1 MLEDVIAHY
10 VSVFDADSLYGYR
23 QIISIFSGIILIWM
37 CGISFLIIKA
47 NPRGFENR
55 FMAVLLIFEAQKA
68 TVLFW
73 DFFPNGP
80 KFEWLWDYLWW
91 MKYDVYM
98 FAIITS
104 VMLYLSFPVY
114 YRVNR
119 FQSLYSEALQKRLW
133 YVIPIVGL
141 LIWVLIRGQEG
152 IEIANGAWIVCE
164 GVNSPP
170 VLQSWF
176 GDITESMLQIKS
188 DIGTC
193 PSAFEALIT
202 DEHPTL
208 WLIGFTQV
216 PAGIFALILF
226 RSAMLESESTDRNNT
241 LTNRSLYIGF
251 LGKLLISMVY
261 ALLLVV
267 IFPLLNGGE
276 MLTFSDNLALQ
287 FGDEQTTLDR
297 MTFFLWTSSLAILP
311 LAISFEALMFVH
323 ASLKESIFGIDKK
336 LRATFRTAVFTSL
349 GVVSFVIGSEI
360 MENLIGFGIM
370 GGVMVG
376 IGVVVIRKPVISL
389 IDGLSGRILPSEF
402 SDVENKYLEAYIKT
416 LKDGIIT
423 DDERRLLLM
432 LANSYQIEDERVEYI
447 EKSYNFSIGEEE

>member
-23 QIISIFSGIILIWM
+23 QIISIFSGIVLIWM

-114 YRVNR
+114 YKVNR
-119 FQSLYSEALQKRLW
+119 FQFLYSEALQKRLW

-188 DIGTC
+188 DMGTC

-226 RSAMLESESTDRNNT
+226 RSAMIESKSTDRNDT

-261 ALLLVV
+261 AFLLVV

-323 ASLKESIFGIDKK
+323 ASLKESVFGIDKK
-336 LRATFRTAVFTSL
+336 LRATFTTAVFTSL

-376 IGVVVIRKPVISL
+376 IGVVVVRKPVISL
-389 IDGLSGRILPSEF
+389 IDGVSGRILPSEF
-402 SDVENKYLEAYIKT
+402 SDVENKYLDAYIKT
-416 LKDGIIT
+416 LKDGVIS

-432 LANSYQIEDERVEYI
+432 LANSYNLQDERVKYI
-447 EKSYNFSIGEEE
+447 EMSYISSIDQEE

>member
-23 QIISIFSGIILIWM
+23 QIISIFSGIVLIWM

-114 YRVNR
+114 YKVNR
-119 FQSLYSEALQKRLW
+119 FQFLYSEALQKRLW

-188 DIGTC
+188 DMGTC

-226 RSAMLESESTDRNNT
+226 RSAMLESKSTDRNDT

-261 ALLLVV
+261 AFLLVV

-323 ASLKESIFGIDKK
+323 ASLKASIFGIDKK
-336 LRATFRTAVFTSL
+336 LRATFTTAVFTSL

-376 IGVVVIRKPVISL
+376 IGVVVVRKPVISL
-389 IDGLSGRILPSEF
+389 IDGVSGRILPSEF
-402 SDVENKYLEAYIKT
+402 SDVENKYLDAYIKT
-416 LKDGIIT
+416 LKDGVIS

-432 LANSYQIEDERVEYI
+432 LANSYNLQDERVKYI
-447 EKSYNFSIGEEE
+447 EMSYISSIDQEE

>member
-23 QIISIFSGIILIWM
+23 QIISIFSGIVLIWM

-114 YRVNR
+114 YKVNR
-119 FQSLYSEALQKRLW
+119 FQFLYSEALQKRLW

-188 DIGTC
+188 DMGTC

-226 RSAMLESESTDRNNT
+226 RSAMLESKSTDRNDT

-261 ALLLVV
+261 AFLLVV

-323 ASLKESIFGIDKK
+323 ASLKASIFGIDKK
-336 LRATFRTAVFTSL
+336 LRATFTTAVFTSL

-389 IDGLSGRILPSEF
+389 IDGVSGRILPSEF
-402 SDVENKYLEAYIKT
+402 SDVENKYLDAYIKT
-416 LKDGIIT
+416 LKDGVIS

-432 LANSYQIEDERVEYI
+432 LANSYNLQDERVKYI
-447 EKSYNFSIGEEE
+447 EMSYISSIDQEE

>member
-23 QIISIFSGIILIWM
+23 QIISIFSGIVLIWM

-114 YRVNR
+114 YKVNR
-119 FQSLYSEALQKRLW
+119 FQFLYSEALQKRLW

-188 DIGTC
+188 DMGTC

-226 RSAMLESESTDRNNT
+226 RSAMLESKSTDRNDT

-261 ALLLVV
+261 AFLLVV

-336 LRATFRTAVFTSL
+336 LRATFTTAVFTSL

-376 IGVVVIRKPVISL
+376 IGVVVVRKPVISL

>member
-1 MLEDVIAHY
+1 MLEDIIAHY

-23 QIISIFSGIILIWM
+23 QIISIFSGIVLIWM
-37 CGISFLIIKA
+37 CGISFLIIRA

-55 FMAVLLIFEAQKA
+55 FMFVLLIFEALKA

-80 KFEWLWDYLWW
+80 KFEWLWEFLWF
-91 MKYDVYM
+91 MKFDVYM

-114 YRVNR
+114 YKVNR
-119 FQSLYSEALQKRLW
+119 FQSLYSETLQKKVW
-133 YVIPIVGL
+133 YVVPIVGL
-141 LIWVLIRGQEG
+141 LIWTLIRGQEG
-152 IEIANGAWIVCE
+152 IEIANGAWIICE

-176 GDITESMLQIKS
+176 GGITETMLQVKS

-202 DEHPTL
+202 DEPPAL
-208 WLIGFTQV
+208 WLIGLTQA
-216 PAGIFALILF
+216 PASILALFLF
-226 RSAMLESESTDRNNT
+226 RSAMLESDSADRSDT

-251 LGKLLISMVY
+251 LGKILISMVY

-276 MLTFSDNLALQ
+276 MLTFGDNLSLQ
-287 FGDEQTTLDR
+287 FGDDR
-297 MTFFLWTSSLAILP
+297 TNLERITFFLWTSSLAIMP

-323 ASLKESIFGIDKK
+323 ASLKDSVFGIDKK

-349 GVVSFVIGSEI
+349 GVISFVIGSEI
-360 MENLIGFGIM
+360 MESMVGYGIM

-376 IGVVVIRKPVISL
+376 IGVVVVRKPVISL

-402 SDVENKYLEAYIKT
+402 SNVENKYLEAYIKT
-416 LKDGIIT
+416 LKDGIIS

-432 LANSYQIEDERVEYI
+432 LANSYQIKDERVEYI
-447 EKSYNFSIGEEE
+447 ERCYNFSINEEE

>member
-23 QIISIFSGIILIWM
+23 QIISIFSGIVLIWM

-114 YRVNR
+114 YKVNR
-119 FQSLYSEALQKRLW
+119 FQFLYSEALQKRLW

-188 DIGTC
+188 DMGTC

-226 RSAMLESESTDRNNT
+226 RSAMLESKSTDRNDT

-261 ALLLVV
+261 AFLLVV

-323 ASLKESIFGIDKK
+323 ASLQESIFGIDKK
-336 LRATFRTAVFTSL
+336 LRATFTTAVFTSL

-389 IDGLSGRILPSEF
+389 IDGVSGRILPSEF
-402 SDVENKYLEAYIKT
+402 SDVENKYLDAYIKT
-416 LKDGIIT
+416 LKDGVIS

-432 LANSYQIEDERVEYI
+432 LANSYNLQDERVKYI
-447 EKSYNFSIGEEE
+447 EMSYISSIDQEE

>member
-23 QIISIFSGIILIWM
+23 VIISIFSGIVLIWM
-37 CGISFLIIKA
+37 YGISFLIIKA

-55 FMAVLLIFEAQKA
+55 FMAVLLILEAQKA

-114 YRVNR
+114 YKVNR

-226 RSAMLESESTDRNNT
+226 RSAMLESKSTDRKDS

-261 ALLLVV
+261 AFLLVV

-287 FGDEQTTLDR
+287 FGDEQTRLDR

-336 LRATFRTAVFTSL
+336 LRATFTTAVFTSL

-376 IGVVVIRKPVISL
+376 VGVVVVRKPVISL
-389 IDGLSGRILPSEF
+389 IDGISGRILPSEF
-402 SDVENKYLEAYIKT
+402 SDVENKYLDAYIKT
-416 LKDGIIT
+416 LKDGVIS

-432 LANSYQIEDERVEYI
+432 LANSYNLQDERVKYI
-447 EKSYNFSIGEEE
+447 EMSYSSSIDQEE

>member
-23 QIISIFSGIILIWM
+23 VIISIFSGIVLIWM
-37 CGISFLIIKA
+37 YGISFLIIKA

-55 FMAVLLIFEAQKA
+55 FMAVLLILEAQKA

-114 YRVNR
+114 YKVNR

-170 VLQSWF
+170 ILQSWF

-226 RSAMLESESTDRNNT
+226 RSAMLESKSTDRKNS

-261 ALLLVV
+261 AFLLVV

-287 FGDEQTTLDR
+287 FGDEQTNLER

-336 LRATFRTAVFTSL
+336 LRATFTTAVFTSL

-370 GGVMVG
+370 GGVIVG
-376 IGVVVIRKPVISL
+376 VGVVIVRKPVISL
-389 IDGLSGRILPSEF
+389 IDGISGRILPSEF
-402 SDVENKYLEAYIKT
+402 SDVENKYLDAYIKT
-416 LKDGIIT
+416 LKDGVIS

-432 LANSYQIEDERVEYI
+432 LANSYNLQDERVKYI
-447 EKSYNFSIGEEE
+447 EMSYILSIDQEE

>member
-23 QIISIFSGIILIWM
+23 QIISIFSGIVLIWM

-114 YRVNR
+114 YKVNR
-119 FQSLYSEALQKRLW
+119 FQFLYSEALQKRLW

-188 DIGTC
+188 DMGTC

-226 RSAMLESESTDRNNT
+226 RSAMLESKSTDRNDT

-261 ALLLVV
+261 AFLLVV

-323 ASLKESIFGIDKK
+323 ASLKASIFGIDKK
-336 LRATFRTAVFTSL
+336 LRATFTTAVFTSL

-376 IGVVVIRKPVISL
+376 IGVVVVRKPVISL

>member
-1 MLEDVIAHY
+1 MLEDIIAHY

-23 QIISIFSGIILIWM
+23 QIISIFSGIVLIWM
-37 CGISFLIIKA
+37 CGISFLIIRA

-55 FMAVLLIFEAQKA
+55 FMFVLLIFEALKA

-80 KFEWLWDYLWW
+80 KFEWLWEFLWF
-91 MKYDVYM
+91 MKFDVYM

-114 YRVNR
+114 YKVNR
-119 FQSLYSEALQKRLW
+119 FQSLYSETLQKKVW
-133 YVIPIVGL
+133 YVVPIVGL
-141 LIWVLIRGQEG
+141 LIWTLIRGQEG
-152 IEIANGAWIVCE
+152 IEIANGAWIICE

-176 GDITESMLQIKS
+176 GGITETMLQVKS

-202 DEHPTL
+202 DEPPAL
-208 WLIGFTQV
+208 WLIGLTQA
-216 PAGIFALILF
+216 PASILALFLF
-226 RSAMLESESTDRNNT
+226 RSAMLESDSADRSDT

-251 LGKLLISMVY
+251 LGKILISMVY

-276 MLTFSDNLALQ
+276 MLTFGDNLSLQ
-287 FGDEQTTLDR
+287 FGDDR
-297 MTFFLWTSSLAILP
+297 TNLERITFFLWTSSLAIMP

-323 ASLKESIFGIDKK
+323 ASLKDSVFGIDKK

-349 GVVSFVIGSEI
+349 GVISFVIGSEI
-360 MENLIGFGIM
+360 MESMVGYGIM

-376 IGVVVIRKPVISL
+376 IGVVVVRKPVISL
-389 IDGLSGRILPSEF
+389 IDGLSRRILPSEF
-402 SDVENKYLEAYIKT
+402 SNVENKYLEAYIKT
-416 LKDGIIT
+416 LKDGIIS

-432 LANSYQIEDERVEYI
+432 LANSYQIKDERVEYI
-447 EKSYNFSIGEEE
+447 ERCYNFSINEEE